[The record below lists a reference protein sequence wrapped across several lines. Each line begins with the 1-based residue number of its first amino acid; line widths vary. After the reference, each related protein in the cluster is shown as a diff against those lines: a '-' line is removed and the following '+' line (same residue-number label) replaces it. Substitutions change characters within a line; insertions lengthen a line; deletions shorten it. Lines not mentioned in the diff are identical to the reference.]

1 MSTIKVTKKS
11 KLEVMYDQCLD
22 YIMYFED
29 LLFDSADRD
38 DREYAIEKLNVYLER
53 ANKIS
58 ALLEERK

>member
-11 KLEVMYDQCLD
+11 KLEVMYDKCLD

-29 LLFDSADRD
+29 LLVDSADRD
-38 DREYAIEKLNVYLER
+38 DREYAEEKLNVYLER